1 MQLVAEF
8 IEFLIAPPRFQA
20 ANAIPV
26 PTMARIKAYSAADA
40 PLWSAHRLFKKVISF
55 TPTRWERFPV
65 ALAQLHGRGLSTSRP
80 RRRSEE
86 HTSELQSLMRISYA
100 VFCL

>member
-20 ANAIPV
+20 ASAIPV

-80 RRRSEE
+80 RRRYAPIARQLAVPV
-86 HTSELQSLMRISYA
+86 ELAIKLKQS
-100 VFCL
+100 